1 MMRARRWARCAGA
14 RALAALLALAASGA
28 VTRLHAQYDDI
39 FGENAVQYRQFDWR
53 VLETEHFLIHYYP
66 QERAAAY
73 DAARLAERDYARLSR
88 ILGHQF
94 REKKPILLFA
104 SRSDF
109 GQNNVTG
116 DLGEGTSGVTE
127 PLRQRIILPFSG
139 DYHSFEHVLTH
150 EMVHEFQF
158 DIFGRGRAGG
168 NLQLLERVN
177 PPLWFME
184 GMAEYLSKGPNDP
197 LTSMWMRDAVLNG
210 RFPTIQDMQR
220 YPERYFPYRY
230 GESLWAYIGARWGD
244 DIIGRIMA
252 QVPSAGIDRAFRAQL
267 GMSLDDL
274 GEEWREA
281 MQTRYL
287 PPVAL
292 LQRPRKF
299 SQPLLNP
306 RKTGGGNPF
315 FIAPALSNDGR
326 YITFIATGSF
336 LRGEVFPDIWLGDGR
351 TGKRIKRLVKS
362 TLNSQYTELQ
372 LIYTQ
377 SAFSLDGRFLAF
389 TALTGGRQALYLLD
403 VRRRKVVKRFETIH
417 VDVNN
422 PAWSP
427 DGQTIVFSG
436 MKGGFTDLYTVDVA
450 GGAVRQLTDDRYGDL
465 QPQWSPDGRTI
476 AFASE
481 RGPDASF
488 ETLHF
493 PLMRICLYDVATGQI
508 TVLPGQRGLNI
519 NPMWAPDGQSIAY
532 VSDRTGTANIF
543 LYDLPSKQQYQ
554 LTNVVGGISAIT
566 EVSPAITWA
575 READR
580 LAFAYYQQEGY
591 TVWSIDNPRAL
602 RGEPFRDTTAVPLP
616 VLAQREADSSLG
628 RALPGQAA
636 DTSAS
641 GLASQ
646 QSFYRGA
653 NGIRPSDA
661 EPTVTPPIG
670 GGPVTVAQ
678 MLDSARLA
686 LPDSTR
692 FKDRPYKTAYQIDY
706 IAQPNIGY
714 VNGGYYSGLYGGTTV
729 FLSDLVGNSQLAF
742 SGAVNGSFNDAQ
754 LFAAYT
760 NLGHRIE
767 YSVGA
772 YAVPYYFYSSDQVV
786 PGSTVAGANATE
798 QLVLTRY
805 AIRQAF
811 GIAYYPINRFARWEF
826 GLRYN
831 NVDRSNYF
839 LSSAIDTVSQTASGF
854 GLDSIRSYSQL
865 NYAQPYVA
873 LVSDNTLFGA
883 TGPISGRRFRLQV
896 EPAVGSYQWMEY
908 LVDYRRYFP
917 ILFDFLTVATRVE
930 SDLSIGRDESAFPKY
945 IASPYFLRGY
955 DRYNPLFNSSCGSAI
970 ASGTGASEQTCN
982 SIEGLGSRYI
992 LGNAELR
999 FPLIRRIDLGVV
1011 PISLPPVDGLFFYDI
1026 GSAWSKGQTLYFSAP
1041 ANYNPATERYF
1052 LSSYGAGLRLNL
1064 YGIAILR
1071 WDYAIPV
1078 DAGRKGYW
1086 RWSIG
1091 PSF

>member
-1 MMRARRWARCAGA
+1 MMQTRGSGR
-14 RALAALLALAASGA
+14 RALRTALAGLLALAASGA
-28 VTRLHAQYDDI
+28 FARLHAQYDDT
-39 FGENAVQYRQFDWR
+39 FGENAVQYHRFEWR

-66 QERAAAY
+66 QEREAAY

-88 ILGHQF
+88 LLDHQF

-116 DLGEGTSGVTE
+116 DLGEGTGGVTE
-127 PLRQRIILPFSG
+127 PLRQRMILPFTG

-168 NLQLLERVN
+168 GIQQLVRVN

-197 LTSMWMRDAVLNG
+197 LTSMWMRDAALNG
-210 RFPTIQDMQR
+210 HLPTIQDMERDPQ
-220 YPERYFPYRY
+220 RYFPYRF

-244 DIIGRIMA
+244 DMIGRIMA
-252 QVPSAGIDRAFRAQL
+252 QVPNVGIERSFRAQL
-267 GMSLDDL
+267 GMSLEDL
-274 GEEWREA
+274 SEEWREA

-287 PPVAL
+287 PPVAV

-315 FIAPALSNDGR
+315 FIAPSFSNDGR
-326 YITFIATGSF
+326 YIAFISTGSF

-362 TLNSQYTELQ
+362 TLNANFTELQ

-377 SAFSLDGRFLAF
+377 SAFSLDGRSLAF

-403 VRRRKVVKRFETIH
+403 VHRHKVTKRFETIH

-436 MKGGFTDLYTVDVA
+436 MKGGITDLYTVDVA
-450 GGAVRQLTDDRYGDL
+450 SGAVHQLTNDRHGDL
-465 QPQWSPDGRTI
+465 MPQWSPDGRTI
-476 AFASE
+476 AFASD

-493 PLMRICLYDVATGQI
+493 PPMKVCLYDVGTGQI
-508 TVLPGQRGLNI
+508 TVLPGQRGLNT

-543 LYDLPSKQQYQ
+543 LYDVPTKQHYQ

-566 EVSPAITWA
+566 DVSPSITWA
-575 READR
+575 RQADR
-580 LAFAYYQQEGY
+580 LAFTYYQEEGY
-591 TVWSIDNPRAL
+591 TVWSLDNPRAL

-616 VLAQREADSSLG
+616 VLARREADSSLG
-628 RALPGQAA
+628 RALPGALA
-636 DTSAS
+636 DTTAS
-641 GLASQ
+641 GLATQS
-646 QSFYRGA
+646 SFYRGA
-653 NGIRPSDA
+653 TGIRPSDA
-661 EPTVTPPIG
+661 VPSGTLPLG

-686 LPDSTR
+686 LPDSAR
-692 FKDRPYKTAYQIDY
+692 FKDRPYKTSYQLDY

-729 FLSDLVGNSQLAF
+729 ILSDLTGNSNLTF
-742 SGAVNGSFNDAQ
+742 SAAVNGSFNDAQ
-754 LFAAYT
+754 LFASYT
-760 NLGHRIE
+760 NLGHRIQ

-772 YAVPYYFYSSDQVV
+772 YQVPYYFYSSDQLLA
-786 PGSTVAGANATE
+786 GSTVSGANATE
-798 QLVLTRY
+798 QLVLSRY

-811 GIAYYPINRFARWEF
+811 GIAYFPINRFERWEF

-831 NVDRSNYF
+831 NVSRSNYF
-839 LSSAIDTVSQTASGF
+839 LSSAIDTISRTATGF
-854 GLDSIRSYSQL
+854 GLDSIRNAAQL

-873 LVSDNTLFGA
+873 LVADNILFGT
-883 TGPISGRRFRLQV
+883 TGPISGRRFRLQI

-908 LVDYRRYFP
+908 LVDYRRYVP
-917 ILFDFLTVATRVE
+917 ILFDFLTLATRFE
-930 SDLSIGRDESAFPKY
+930 TDLSIGRDETAFPKY

-955 DRYNPLFNSSCGSAI
+955 DRYDPLYNSSCGSLVV
-970 ASGTGASEQTCN
+970 TGSTSQVCN
-982 SIEGLGSRYI
+982 SIEGLGSRYV
-992 LGNAELR
+992 LGNVELR
-999 FPLIRRIDLGVV
+999 FPVIRRIDLGLL
-1011 PISLPPVDGLFFYDI
+1011 PISLPPVDGLIFYDI
-1026 GSAWSKGQTLYFSAP
+1026 GSAWSKGQTLYFSQP
-1041 ANYNPATERYF
+1041 ANYNPSTQRYL
-1052 LSSYGAGLRLNL
+1052 LSSYGAGIRLNL
-1064 YGIAILR
+1064 YGFAIIR
-1071 WDYAIPV
+1071 WDYAIPI